1 MLISVSTML
10 PTLPPIVQF
19 CPLLRSV
26 LPLLAAAA
34 LQRQE
39 RNKD

>member
-10 PTLPPIVQF
+10 PTLPPMVRF
-19 CPLLRSV
+19 CPLLWAV

-34 LQRQE
+34 VQCQE